1 MKLEK
6 YIKKKEKKWKKTK
19 WDEKRGEV
27 SPNKFNIEG

>member
-6 YIKKKEKKWKKTK
+6 YKKKKWKETK